1 MVSKMQIINRIDQLI
16 SKLSELKPSLIDD
29 PLGNEKKFNSLLK
42 SAMDNDFVST
52 EKIAESGLYS
62 EKKNSNEIPNWVNS
76 DYYYNSENPRKPNM
90 RELMEAMSGKTVKAL
105 YAESDE
111 SWKEISSKASEILY
125 GVVGSNEDTRNWSK
139 IMESENIFKTA
150 QEHTGRM
157 YEPKVDIVSHFV
169 GKNIPEEQIAVIKD
183 KDGNILRSLSDNLTK
198 TEETLKN
205 FGVKNSSIPEDIETK
220 VEVSKF
226 NKDLLSFLKNFDQD
240 ESPIEE
246 IAFQSATEAISKKL
260 SAEIP
265 FEELT
270 KL

>member
-1 MVSKMQIINRIDQLI
+1 MQIINRIDELI
-16 SKLSELKPSLIDD
+16 VKLSELKPRLVDD
-29 PLGNEKKFNSLLK
+29 PLGIEKKFNGLLK
-42 SAMDNDFVST
+42 SAMDGDFVST
-52 EKIAESGLYS
+52 QKVSANGLYS
-62 EKKNSNEIPNWVNS
+62 ESKNSNEIPNWVNS
-76 DYYYNSENPRKPNM
+76 DYDYDPENPRKPNM
-90 RELMEAMSGKTVKAL
+90 RELMEAMSGKTVNTL
-105 YAESDE
+105 YAEDHE
-111 SWKEISSKASEILY
+111 IWKKISSKASEILY
-125 GVVGSNEDTRNWSK
+125 GVVGSNEDTRDWSK
-139 IMESENIFKTA
+139 IMESENILKAA

-157 YEPKVDIVSHFV
+157 YEPKVDIVSQFV

-183 KDGNILRSLSDNLTK
+183 KNGNILRSLSDNLIN
-198 TEETLKN
+198 TEETLNN
-205 FGVKNSSIPEDIETK
+205 FGVKSSSIPEDIETK